1 MNRNSN
7 ETCDG
12 KNEGKHLVRLQKIL
26 AAAVLCAM
34 TGLTTNAQAP
44 SGDSK
49 GVSVS
54 QVERKN
60 LAPVSREILK
70 VSLPHPVETTL
81 PNGLTVLILE
91 DHRFPIV
98 NVDFTIGGS
107 GALWEPAS
115 TPGLAGVTAQM
126 LREGTPTRT
135 SKQIGEEIDRLGASF
150 YASAPFGDGE
160 TSVGG
165 SGLSDNF
172 DKWFP
177 VITDLLLNANF
188 PADELDKLKQRLKVQ
203 LVQQRQQP
211 GFLATEEFNRAVY
224 GTHPAAT
231 VSVTTE
237 SIDGLTPEKLAEW
250 HKAHYAPQNTILGI
264 SGDVNSKE
272 LIARLQTW
280 SASWPKT
287 AFVAPEEP
295 QTTVA
300 KDKRVFIVDRP
311 NSVQTTL
318 AMGNIGITRTSSDYP
333 TMVVLDQILG
343 AGASSRLFLN
353 LREAKGFTYGV
364 YSTFKADKYAGAIR
378 VGGDLRTEVTDGA
391 MSEFWNEFNRIRDEK
406 VPEAEL
412 DDARRSVVARFALSL
427 EQPSELLNFA
437 VERKVYGLPADYWEK
452 YPAQISA
459 VTADDVQRVAKKYI
473 DMSNM
478 QVVGVGDARKIAPA
492 LAKYGTVQIFDVQG
506 KPEGAKMERL
516 KPAGQ

>member
-1 MNRNSN
+1 MHGKMNAITNRNN
-7 ETCDG
+7 QE
-12 KNEGKHLVRLQKIL
+12 KHLVPLQKFL
-26 AAAVLCAM
+26 AAAVLCTMSA
-34 TGLTTNAQAP
+34 LTTNAQAP
-44 SGDSK
+44 GGDSK
-49 GVSVS
+49 DVSVS

-70 VSLPHPVETTL
+70 VSLPRPVETTL

-98 NVDFTIGGS
+98 NIDFTISGS
-107 GALWEPAS
+107 GALWEPGN
-115 TPGLAGVTAQM
+115 TPGLSGVTAQM
-126 LREGTPTRT
+126 LREGTATRT

-150 YASAPFGDGE
+150 YASAPFGDGD

-177 VITDLLLNANF
+177 VFSDLLLNANF
-188 PADELDKLKQRLKVQ
+188 PADELDKLKQRMKVQ

-224 GTHPAAT
+224 GSHPAAT
-231 VSVTTE
+231 VSVTAE
-237 SIDGLTPEKLAEW
+237 SIDALTSEKLAEW
-250 HKAHYAPQNTILGI
+250 RKSRYTPQNTILGI
-264 SGDVNSKE
+264 SGDVNPKE
-272 LIARLQTW
+272 LIARLQAW

-287 AFVAPEEP
+287 DFVAAADP
-295 QTTVA
+295 QTTPA

-318 AMGNIGITRTSSDYP
+318 AMGNIGITRTSRDYP
-333 TMVVLDQILG
+333 AMVVLDQVLS
-343 AGASSRLFLN
+343 AGPSSRLFLN

-378 VGGDLRTEVTDGA
+378 VGGDLRTEVTEGA
-391 MSEFWNEFNRIRDEK
+391 MTEFWNEFNRIRDEK
-406 VPEAEL
+406 VPDAEL
-412 DDARRSVVARFALSL
+412 DDARRAVVARFALSL

-459 VTADDVQRVAKKYI
+459 VTADDVQRVARKYL

-478 QVVGVGDARKIAPA
+478 QVVGVGDAKKIAPV
-492 LAKYGTVQIFDVQG
+492 LSKYGTVQIFNVEG
-506 KPEGAKMERL
+506 KPEEPKLERL
-516 KPAGQ
+516 KPIGQ